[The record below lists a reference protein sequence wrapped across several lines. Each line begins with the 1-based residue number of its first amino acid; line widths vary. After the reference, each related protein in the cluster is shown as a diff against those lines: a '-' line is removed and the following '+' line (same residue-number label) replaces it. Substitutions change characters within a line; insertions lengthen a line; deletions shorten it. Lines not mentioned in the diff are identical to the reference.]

1 MPQGKILGKMR
12 ARAWA
17 LIRHMAWRLK
27 ASYRRAR
34 LRALGH
40 EPLWARVHGGFE
52 MFIDPSDDLD
62 REFYLGTFDRAML
75 KLIGSTVRAGDTCVD
90 IGAQK
95 GYVSLTLARAV
106 GKNGRVLAFDADK
119 RAVSKLAA
127 NINRSHQ
134 NVIEVFHRALGERE
148 GSCTFVLSKVLGWSS
163 RFPNELAQTAV
174 DMTVEVN
181 VNSFDEMIARK
192 EISVEPSKVSFIKL
206 DAEGSEVLIL
216 RGMKTFL
223 STARPALSVE
233 VNCDSLSAAG
243 SSPQELQELL
253 DELGFDLYEA
263 EYHAYNGKLRLKPA
277 GDLSVMR
284 SSSENWI
291 ANIVALPKLV
301 PAGRNGMARLV
312 ARSDQRHN
320 EHAAARREAVET
332 ERQRLRLPALGIHN

>member
-1 MPQGKILGKMR
+1 MHRG
-12 ARAWA
+12 AWA
-17 LIRHMAWRLK
+17 LIRHVAWRLK

-34 LRALGH
+34 LRALGR
-40 EPLWARVHGGFE
+40 EPLWTRVHGGFE

-75 KLIGSTVRAGDTCVD
+75 KLISSTVREGDTCID

-95 GYVSLTLARAV
+95 GYVSLTLAQAV

-119 RAVSKLAA
+119 RAVSNLAA
-127 NINRSHQ
+127 NINRSNQ
-134 NVIEVFHRALGERE
+134 SVIEVFHRALGERE

-174 DMTVEVN
+174 EMTVEVT
-181 VNSFDEMIARK
+181 VSSFDEMIARK
-192 EISVEPSKVSFIKL
+192 EVSIEPNKVSFIKL
-206 DAEGSEVLIL
+206 DAEGSELLIL
-216 RGMKTFL
+216 KGMKSFL

-263 EYHAYNGKLRLKPA
+263 EYHSYNRKLRLKPA
-277 GDLSVMR
+277 GNLSTMR
-284 SSSENWI
+284 SSSENCI
-291 ANIVALPKLV
+291 ANIVALPKLI
-301 PAGRNGMARLV
+301 PAGRDGMARLV
-312 ARSDQRHN
+312 ARRDQRHN
-320 EHAAARREAVET
+320 EHGGAQRQPVGRRETADETTGSVE
-332 ERQRLRLPALGIHN
+332 L

>member
-1 MPQGKILGKMR
+1 MPRGKILGKMR
-12 ARAWA
+12 RGAWA
-17 LIRHMAWRLK
+17 LIRHVAWRLK

-40 EPLWARVHGGFE
+40 EPLWTRVHGGFE

-75 KLIGSTVRAGDTCVD
+75 KLISSTVRKGDTCID

-95 GYVSLTLARAV
+95 GYVSLTLAQAV

-119 RAVSKLAA
+119 RAVSNLAA
-127 NINRSHQ
+127 NINRSNQ
-134 NVIEVFHRALGERE
+134 NVIEVFHRALGECE

-181 VNSFDEMIARK
+181 VSSFDEMIARK
-192 EISVEPSKVSFIKL
+192 EVAIEPNKVSFIKL

-216 RGMKTFL
+216 KGMKSFL
-223 STARPALSVE
+223 PTARPALSVE

-243 SSPQELQELL
+243 SSPQELQKLL
-253 DELGFDLYEA
+253 DELGFDLYDA
-263 EYHAYNGKLRLKPA
+263 EYHAYNRKLRLKPA
-277 GDLSVMR
+277 GDLSRMR
-284 SSSENWI
+284 SSSENCI
-291 ANIVALPKLV
+291 ANFVALPKLI
-301 PAGRNGMARLV
+301 PAGRDGMARLV
-312 ARSDQRHN
+312 ARRDQRHN
-320 EHAAARREAVET
+320 EHGGARRQPVG
-332 ERQRLRLPALGIHN
+332 R